1 MSKSKSLLIFDCDG
15 VLVDS
20 EIVACRVLAALL
32 SRHGYPITASESLAK
47 FTGMTIPGVIEMVAE
62 EGVELPEDFE
72 AQLRERDVEAFASE
86 LKAPPGMQTTLEQLA
101 GRPKCVATNGSP
113 DKTRVK
119 LELTGLIRHF
129 EPFVFSA
136 TEVKKPKPAPD
147 LFLMAANR
155 MGFAPSDCVVIEDSV
170 LGVEG
175 GKRAGMRVL
184 GFIGAGHRSSSDA
197 DVLRRAG
204 ADLVFADIEEL
215 PRLV

>member
-1 MSKSKSLLIFDCDG
+1 MANPKTLIIFDCDG

-32 SRHGYPITASESLAK
+32 SRHGYPITASESLGK
-47 FTGMTIPGVIEMVAE
+47 FTGQTIPGVIKIVAE

-72 AQLRERDVEAFASE
+72 AQLRERDIEAFARE
-86 LKAPPGMQTTLEQLA
+86 LKAPPGMAAALDQLA
-101 GRPKCVATNGSP
+101 DRPKCVATNGSP

-119 LELTGLIRHF
+119 LTLTGLIRHF

-136 TEVKKPKPAPD
+136 SEVKNPKPAPD

-155 MGFAPSDCVVIEDSV
+155 MGFAPDNCVVIEDST

-175 GKRAGMRVL
+175 AKRAGMRVL
-184 GFIGAGHRSSSDA
+184 GYIGASHRQPEDG

-204 ADLVFADIEEL
+204 ADLIFADMLEL
-215 PRLV
+215 PRLL